1 MGQLPDSNI
10 PYADIDA
17 VSAAELAVQHLIG
30 LGHREI
36 GMITN
41 APLAYVSAQ
50 QRHEGYEK
58 ALLEN
63 GMTPNSGFTLE
74 GNYTPESGFNAM
86 LELLN
91 LPEKPSAVFV
101 ASHVVSIG
109 AIRAAKQARGRVPPD
124 LAIVWVYDIPPAAYF
139 DPPFT
144 PIPLPAFRPG
154 RAAGRPV
161 SYRI

>member
-91 LPEKPSAVFV
+91 LPEKPSAVFWC
-101 ASHVVSIG
+101 SKCVSCSPN
-109 AIRAAKQARGRVPPD
+109 RSAKKSRRRG
-124 LAIVWVYDIPPAAYF
+124 
-139 DPPFT
+139 
-144 PIPLPAFRPG
+144 
-154 RAAGRPV
+154 
-161 SYRI
+161 S